1 MCVYVRVCLCLCVG
15 GSECVCVC
23 ARGKQAVREK
33 RKLSQAIVT
42 GQNNGT
48 MPNANKPHVHAYM
61 STYKFSARCN
71 RYLQR

>member
-1 MCVYVRVCLCLCVG
+1 MCVSV
-15 GSECVCVC
+15 CVCVC
-23 ARGKQAVREK
+23 VCVHGASKQLGKK

-48 MPNANKPHVHAYM
+48 MPNATKPHVHAYM
-61 STYKFSARCN
+61 STYIFSARCN